1 MEQVSGTPMPRI
13 KWYHNGQP
21 VREHNGV
28 MMSLSPQGEAVLRLA
43 EVFPEDAGVYE
54 CKAVNRAGQ
63 ITTSTTLQVESKLK
77 FEYFEWI
84 KVNCYV

>member
-1 MEQVSGTPMPRI
+1 MPRI

-43 EVFPEDAGVYE
+43 EAFPEDAGVYE

-63 ITTSTTLQVESKLK
+63 ITTSTTLHVESMCPK
-77 FEYFEWI
+77 YSHVI
-84 KVNCYV
+84 S

>member
-1 MEQVSGTPMPRI
+1 MPRI

-63 ITTSTTLQVESKLK
+63 VATSTTLHVESIDFFFLK
-77 FEYFEWI
+77 ELI
-84 KVNCYV
+84 GKMLK

>member
-1 MEQVSGTPMPRI
+1 MPRI

-43 EVFPEDAGVYE
+43 EVVPEDAGVYE

-63 ITTSTTLQVESKLK
+63 VATSTTLHVESIDFF
-77 FEYFEWI
+77 FERIDWKNVKI
-84 KVNCYV
+84 ID